1 VSESPLSLPFEEIDV
16 ASAAQSISNAPSP
29 LAWFW
34 QFFKEELAPYPG
46 RAELVARIVIAATL
60 VMILTMTFRIPFG
73 AYAAIYTFLISRES
87 PRQTVT
93 SAMTEVVVFVCA
105 ALYILVGAMLFVN
118 HPMFRLLWIIATL
131 FIMFYA
137 LNTMTS
143 YIAAVRFGWLIVITI
158 PLWDLRIPAEAKLEG
173 LLWAVGAI
181 TLASLVAVVVELV
194 FAGLRT
200 GDELVSPLAERLAAV
215 EELLQYYAKGEA
227 ASQETE
233 KRITRL
239 AMLGTSN
246 LRRVLRRSGCAPHY
260 AEQMGAAV
268 VLVGRLVDVAANLRF
283 LAIWDSDEDRRRARD
298 LARSICGIRADLLKG
313 RTPNLIPCA
322 ESVLPGAPLLREME
336 RTVCLIPEVFAS
348 AQPLS
353 RYASTHYASG
363 DPPPTLFVRDTWSNP
378 EHIQFALKGCLAAG
392 LCYIIYNAVSWPGI
406 STAVTTCFLTALST
420 VGSSHQKQFM
430 RIAGAVAGGVLGIAI
445 QVLILPELDSIGGFT
460 VLFVAIMACAAWVAT
475 AGPRLSY
482 VGLQVALVFCIINL
496 QEFRIQ
502 TALAPARDR
511 AVGVL
516 LGLSVMWL
524 VFDQL
529 WSAPAV
535 GQMKMAFAAT
545 LRLLADLSQ
554 EPRSRDLRVASD
566 RSYFIRETINKNF
579 EQTRALAD
587 GVLFEFGPSR
597 KQDLLWRDRIV
608 RWQPQVRILFLTRI
622 ALWKYRAQLPGFEL
636 PEAIQ
641 AAQQEF
647 DYELAGKLDEIANRM
662 DSKAK
667 SEEEITHNLLEAVER
682 TIQTH
687 SSEETGTSLA
697 PRCQALLRLCRTA
710 ESLTIS
716 LDKELRVSQA
726 PVAGS

>member
-1 VSESPLSLPFEEIDV
+1 M
-16 ASAAQSISNAPSP
+16 ATAAQSLSKAPS
-29 LAWFW
+29 LSEWFW
-34 QFFKEELAPYPG
+34 QFLKEELAPYPG
-46 RAELVARIVIAATL
+46 RARLVARIVIAATI

-87 PRQTVT
+87 PRKTVK
-93 SAMTEVVVFVCA
+93 SAMTEVLVFVCA
-105 ALYILVGAMLFVN
+105 AFYILVGAMLFVN
-118 HPMFRLLWIIATL
+118 HPMLRLLWIIATL

-137 LNTMTS
+137 LNTMTN

-158 PLWDLRIPAEAKLEG
+158 PLWDMRIRAEAKLEG

-181 TLASLVAVVVELV
+181 TLASLVAVGVELV
-194 FAGLRT
+194 FAGLSR

-215 EELLQYYAKGEA
+215 EDLLDCYSKGESA
-227 ASQETE
+227 NKETE
-233 KRITRL
+233 KRIIHL
-239 AMLGTSN
+239 AMLGTSG
-246 LRRVLRRSGCAPHY
+246 LRRILQRSGYAPHY
-260 AEQMGAAV
+260 AEQMGAVV
-268 VLVGRLVDVAANLRF
+268 VLIGRLVDIAANPTHPV
-283 LAIWDSDEDRRRARD
+283 IYNSDEDRRRIRD
-298 LARSICGIRADLLKG
+298 LAQSVAGIRADLLKG
-313 RTPNLIPCA
+313 RIPHPIHFA
-322 ESVLPGAPLLREME
+322 TSALPASPLLSEME
-336 RTVCLIPEVFAS
+336 RTVSLIPEVFAGS
-348 AQPLS
+348 QSLS
-353 RYASTHYASG
+353 IYASARLSGG
-363 DPPPTLFVRDTWSNP
+363 DPPPTLFVRDALSNSQ
-378 EHIQFALKGCLAAG
+378 HIKFALKGCLAAS
-392 LCYIIYNAVSWPGI
+392 LCYIIYNAVDWQGI

-420 VGSSHQKQFM
+420 VGSSHQKQFL
-430 RIAGAVAGGVLGIAI
+430 RITAAVAGGALGIGI
-445 QVLILPELDSIGGFT
+445 QVLVLPELDSIGGFT
-460 VLFVAIMACAAWVAT
+460 VLFSAVMVAAAWVAT

-511 AVGVL
+511 IAGVL
-516 LGLSVMWL
+516 LGLFMMWL
-524 VFDQL
+524 VFDRL

-535 GQMKMAFAAT
+535 GQMRKTFTAT
-545 LRLLADLSQ
+545 LRLLAQ
-554 EPRSRDLRVASD
+554 FAKEPFSRELRVATD

-597 KQDLLWRDRIV
+597 EQDLLWRNRIV

-662 DSKAK
+662 DSKAR
-667 SEEEITHNLLEAVER
+667 SEEEITQNLLEGLER

-687 SSEETGTSLA
+687 SSEETSQSLA
-697 PRCQALLRLCRTA
+697 PRGQALLRLCRTA

-716 LDKELRVSQA
+716 LDKELRVSQT
-726 PVAGS
+726 PVVRAD

>member
-1 VSESPLSLPFEEIDV
+1 M
-16 ASAAQSISNAPSP
+16 ATAAQSISNAPSP
-29 LAWFW
+29 AEWFW
-34 QFFKEELAPYPG
+34 QFLKEELAPYPG
-46 RAELVARIVIAATL
+46 RAELVARIVIAATI

-87 PRQTVT
+87 PRQTVI

-137 LNTMTS
+137 LKTMTS

-194 FAGLRT
+194 FASLRT

-215 EELLQYYAKGEA
+215 EDLLDCYSKGESA
-227 ASQETE
+227 NKETE
-233 KRITRL
+233 KRIIHL
-239 AMLGTSN
+239 AMLGTSS
-246 LRRVLRRSGCAPHY
+246 LRRILQRSGYAPHY
-260 AEQMGAAV
+260 AEQMGAVV
-268 VLVGRLVDVAANLRF
+268 VLIGRLVDIAANPTHLV
-283 LAIWDSDEDRRRARD
+283 IYNSDEDRTQIRD
-298 LARSICGIRADLLKG
+298 LAQSIAGIRADLLRG
-313 RTPNLIPCA
+313 RIPA
-322 ESVLPGAPLLREME
+322 PIRWATGVSPAAPLLSEME
-336 RTVCLIPEVFAS
+336 KTVCLIPQVFAS

-353 RYASTHYASG
+353 TYVSTYPGSG
-363 DPPPTLFVRDTWSNP
+363 DPPFTLFVRDAWSNP
-378 EHIQFALKGCLAAG
+378 EHIKFALKGCLAAS
-392 LCYIIYNAVSWPGI
+392 LCYIIYNAIDWPGI

-420 VGSSHQKQFM
+420 VGSSHQKQFL
-430 RIAGAVAGGVLGIAI
+430 RITAAVAGGAIGIGI
-445 QVLILPELDSIGGFT
+445 QIFVLPELDSIGGFT
-460 VLFVAIMACAAWVAT
+460 LLFSAIMVAAAWVAT

-482 VGLQVALVFCIINL
+482 AGLQVALVFCIINL

-511 AVGVL
+511 IAGVL
-516 LGLSVMWL
+516 LGLFMMWL

-535 GQMKMAFAAT
+535 GQMRKTFTAT
-545 LRLLADLSQ
+545 LRLLAQ
-554 EPRSRDLRVASD
+554 FAKEPLSRDLRVASD
-566 RSYFIRETINKNF
+566 RSYFIRETINKNL

-597 KQDLLWRDRIV
+597 EQDLLWRNRIV

-641 AAQQEF
+641 AAQREF
-647 DYELAGKLDEIANRM
+647 DYELARKLDEIANRM
-662 DSKAK
+662 QSKNP
-667 SEEEITHNLLEAVER
+667 SEEEITHSLFEQLEQAIR
-682 TIQTH
+682 TH
-687 SSEETGTSLA
+687 SSKETNA
-697 PRCQALLRLCRTA
+697 PFAVRFEAFLKLCRTA
-710 ESLTIS
+710 ETLTIS
-716 LDKELRVSQA
+716 LGKELQVPQA
-726 PVAGS
+726 PVAHAQ